1 VKVRIQFD
9 KRGTIRFTSHKDVMR
24 IFERAFAAG
33 GVPVAFSEGFHPHVR
48 MSFGPPLKTGWESL
62 EEYMD
67 VQLET
72 PIDDLAAAVNPK
84 LPDGLR
90 VTRVVPIDDRA
101 PKLAVDI
108 VAVAMEVVIETDDA
122 IAAGAPQGSNGNGA
136 GADASAIS
144 SAISNRFLNTPSAVS
159 SDPRVLEA
167 DVVPHEGTL
176 RIRYT
181 STMDNG
187 RIVTPDTLVSA
198 TIGDPASFRVP
209 VKVTRLAQ
217 FVSRDGRHVS
227 PIDQGAVQAAS

>member
-1 VKVRIQFD
+1 
-9 KRGTIRFTSHKDVMR
+9 MR

-67 VQLET
+67 VQLDA
-72 PIDDLAAAVNPK
+72 PMDGLAAAVNAK

-90 VTRVVPIDDRA
+90 VTRAVPIADRA

-108 VAVAMEVVIETDDA
+108 VAVAMEVVLTPDDA
-122 IAAGAPQGSNGNGA
+122 IAAGAPASSNGNGA
-136 GADASAIS
+136 GPDAAAIRSAL
-144 SAISNRFLNTPSAVS
+144 SNRFLHTPNAENGLL
-159 SDPRVLEA
+159 RVLEA
-167 DVVPHEGTL
+167 DVVRNEDAL

-187 RIVTPDTLVSA
+187 RIVTPDEVVSA
-198 TIGDPASFRVP
+198 SIGDPASFRVP
-209 VKVTRLAQ
+209 IKVTRLAQ
-217 FVSRDGRHVS
+217 FVTRDGRRLS
-227 PIDQGAVQAAS
+227 PIDEGAVQASS